1 MGDFKVISTQEEF
14 DAAIGERIKREKE
27 TLAKKYEGY
36 LSPADFAEKEKTSK
50 AAYDE
55 LKGKYDKL
63 QKDQE
68 GHEKTVQELNAKIKG
83 YETDSVKTRIAHET
97 GLPYEMAKRLAGDT
111 EDDIR
116 KDAEAL
122 SKLVSASNAKG
133 APPLASRDASGA
145 AGRGGETDAAYLA
158 LLGSL
163 EGGE

>member
-1 MGDFKVISTQEEF
+1 MGEFKAITTQEEF

-36 LSPADFAEKEKTSK
+36 LSPAEIAEKDKASK
-50 AAYDE
+50 AALDD
-55 LKGKYDKL
+55 LKGKLEKA
-63 QKDQE
+63 QKDAE
-68 GHEKTVQELNAKIKG
+68 GSGKMVEELNARIKG

-97 GLPYEMAKRLAGDT
+97 GLPYEMAKRLTGDD
-111 EDDIR
+111 EEAIR

-122 SKLVSASNAKG
+122 SKLVGANATKG
-133 APPLASRDASGA
+133 APPLASRDSSGKQ
-145 AGRGGETDAAYLA
+145 GRGEESDAAYLA

>member
-1 MGDFKVISTQEEF
+1 MGEFKTITTQEEF

-36 LSPADFAEKEKTSK
+36 LSPAEVAEKEKASK

-55 LKGKYDKL
+55 LKGKHDKL
-63 QKDQE
+63 QKDAE
-68 GHEKTVQELNAKIKG
+68 GHAKTMEELNAKLKG
-83 YETDSVKTRIAHET
+83 YETDSVKTRIAHEA
-97 GLPYEMAKRLAGDT
+97 GLPYEMAKRLTGET
-111 EDDIR
+111 EEDIK

-122 SKLVSASNAKG
+122 SKLVNAAGNNG
-133 APPLASRDASGA
+133 APPLAGRDVSGK

-158 LLGSL
+158 LLGNL

>member
-1 MGDFKVISTQEEF
+1 MGEFKAITTQEEF

-36 LSPADFAEKEKTSK
+36 LSPAEIAEKEKTSK
-50 AAYDE
+50 AALDD
-55 LKGKYDKL
+55 LKGKLEKA
-63 QKDQE
+63 QKDAE
-68 GHEKTVQELNAKIKG
+68 GHGKAMEELNAKLKG

-97 GLPYEMAKRLAGDT
+97 GLPYEMAKRLTGDT
-111 EDDIR
+111 EEAIR

-122 SKLVSASNAKG
+122 SKLVNASGNNE
-133 APPLASRDASGA
+133 APPLASRDSGKN
-145 AGRGGETDAAYLA
+145 GRGGENDAAYLT